1 MTGITDPTPRNV
13 LEVSELSVEYRGE
26 KRTTRAVDRVSFTI
40 APGEAFGLAGES
52 GCGKSTAANAIMRL
66 LRDPAIITGGSIL
79 FNGRDVLAMS
89 PDELRSFRWR
99 EVAMVFQ
106 SAMNSL
112 NPVMTI
118 GDQITDIF
126 TTHEG
131 LTKKQARV
139 RAAELLDLV
148 QIDAGRL
155 KAYPHQLSG
164 GMRQRVVIAMAV
176 ALQPT
181 LLIMD
186 EPTTALDV
194 VVQQEIMA
202 QIGGLRR
209 ELGFS
214 ILFITHDMSLM
225 IELCDRMAVMYA
237 GRFVETAEA
246 KQLFADPRHPY
257 TRALINAFPPMHGP
271 VAELTGLGEGVRFTN
286 IPDLVE
292 VSPGHL
298 AALDPA
304 GTHDI
309 LGGRS

>member
-1 MTGITDPTPRNV
+1 MSADAIVQVKDVGKIYDGGVEALASISLALPQGK
-13 LEVSELSVEYRGE
+13 LSTLLG
-26 KRTTRAVDRVSFTI
+26 
-40 APGEAFGLAGES
+40 PS
-52 GCGKSTAANAIMRL
+52 GCGKTTLLKIIAGLIPPSRGEIWVKGTKVEGPGPERAFVFQDFALLPWANV
-66 LRDPAIITGGSIL
+66 LRNVAFGL
-79 FNGRDVLAMS
+79 
-89 PDELRSFRWR
+89 ELRGLPKPERDAIARKHIGEVGLASF
-99 EVAMVFQ
+99 E
-106 SAMNSL
+106 SS
-112 NPVMTI
+112 
-118 GDQITDIF
+118 
-126 TTHEG
+126 
-131 LTKKQARV
+131 
-139 RAAELLDLV
+139 
-148 QIDAGRL
+148 
-155 KAYPHQLSG
+155 YPHQLSG

-176 ALQPT
+176 ALHPT

-202 QIGGLRR
+202 QIGDLQQ

-225 IELCDRMAVMYA
+225 IELCDRMAVMYS

-246 KQLFADPRHPY
+246 KGLFANPRHPY

-298 AALDPA
+298 AALDSA
-304 GTHDI
+304 GTHDS